1 MITEKLNPYIKV
13 ILAALLWSTSGIF
26 VRLLKFTP
34 GVFSFFR
41 MAVPAVTLFA
51 LLIIKQKSIIKGHI
65 GLLLFGSLLN
75 AIRLFLYY
83 VSYAYTSLGNAVVI
97 LYTWPVFMTIL
108 SLIFLKEK
116 INARNFILLFTA
128 FLGIVVVF
136 INKKFSFQDNDFIG
150 MSAMLL
156 SSIIYSFSLLIF
168 KKKTTEY
175 SEIEI
180 TFYQNIVGAVICI
193 PFIFMLPE
201 INFIQ
206 FSLISLQGFLVGVLA
221 FFFFFSALK
230 ELTSAKASLLSYIEV
245 LSTICISVLVFHEPF
260 TWNLLAGGTLILA
273 SVIFLKR

>member
-1 MITEKLNPYIKV
+1 MTIEKFNPYLKV
-13 ILAALLWSTSGIF
+13 IFAALLWSTSGIF
-26 VRLLKFTP
+26 VRLLNLSP

-41 MAVPAVTLFA
+41 MAIPVIILFVF
-51 LLIIKQKSIIKGHI
+51 LIIKQKPIIKGHI
-65 GLLLFGSLLN
+65 GLLLFGSFLN

-83 VSYAYTSLGNAVVI
+83 TSFTYTSLGNAVVI
-97 LYTWPVFMTIL
+97 LYTWPIFMTIL

-116 INARNFILLFTA
+116 INFRNIILLISA
-128 FLGIVVVF
+128 FLGIVIVF

-150 MSAMLL
+150 MTAMLL

-175 SEIEI
+175 SGVEI

-201 INFIQ
+201 ITFIQ
-206 FSLISLQGFLVGVLA
+206 ISLISLQGFLVGVLA
-221 FFFFFSALK
+221 FFLFFSALK

-245 LSTICISVLVFHEPF
+245 LSTICISVLIFHEPF
-260 TWNLLAGGTLILA
+260 TWNLLLGGSLIIV